1 MYTAITLNGNTDI
14 YFDNELLFRCFT
26 YKYFLKDIFYIED
39 IHGVKLLEL
48 EIKNFFGFNKKYLI
62 VGQKLH
68 QRISLFKLKKKLY
81 LKVENDTISLNKKIR
96 AWKFEGDFMVDNKKQ
111 GVFSNSLTL
120 LKSSFT
126 FEFNSEKDINFYCIL
141 LFSILVIDEFNTQ
154 ALP

>member
-68 QRISLFKLKKKLY
+68 HQISLFKLKKKLY

-96 AWKFEGDFMVDNKKQ
+96 AWKFEGDFIVNNN
-111 GVFSNSLTL
+111 FSGSFNNDLKFF
-120 LKSSFT
+120 KSSFT
-126 FEFNSEKDINFYCIL
+126 FDFNSKSDVNIYCII
-141 LFSILVIDEFNTQ
+141 LFSILVIDEFNTR
-154 ALP
+154 PST